1 MTKTLDFRSDT
12 VTQPTQAMRD
22 AMMSAPLGDD
32 VFGDDPSINQL
43 QQTAAQQLGFE
54 AALFAP
60 TGTQTNLIALMT
72 HCGRGDE
79 ALVGQLWHTYRW
91 EAGGMA
97 VLGSIQPQPLE
108 NQADGTI
115 RIEDLQAAIKPDD
128 AHFAKTKLVVIENT
142 TGGKVLPQS
151 YIDSVGEFAKRN
163 HLSTHLDG
171 ARLLNAAVAT
181 AALTHA
187 QPSHEQCMDKA
198 RALVKP
204 FDSVSLC
211 LSKGLGAPV
220 GSLLLGNKTFIAA
233 AKRYRKMLGGGMRQA
248 GFLAAAGAYALQ
260 HHVARLAQDH
270 ELAKTLAAGLSRFD
284 FLTIASVHTNI
295 VFVSVAPTVAPQF
308 AAHLKA
314 HGVLHTGVEYQRWVT
329 HLDVDEASVAKALA
343 IVGAFQP

>member
-1 MTKTLDFRSDT
+1 MKTLDFRSDT
-12 VTQPTQAMRD
+12 VTQPTPAMRD

-32 VFGDDPSINQL
+32 VFGDDPSINHL
-43 QQTAAQQLGFE
+43 QAMAADQLGFE
-54 AALFAP
+54 AGLFAP

-97 VLGSIQPQPLE
+97 VLGSIQPQPIE

-151 YIDSVGEFAKRN
+151 YIDSVGVFAKQN
-163 HLSTHLDG
+163 KLAAHLDG
-171 ARLLNAAVAT
+171 ARLMNAAVAT
-181 AALTHA
+181 AALANAT
-187 QPSHEQCMDKA
+187 PNHEQCLAAA
-198 RALVKP
+198 RALVQP

-220 GSLLLGNKTFIAA
+220 GSLLLGSQAFIHA

-248 GFLAAAGAYALQ
+248 GLLAAAGTYALQ
-260 HHVARLAQDH
+260 HNVSRLAQDH
-270 ELAKTLAAGLSRFD
+270 QLAQALGTGLSQFD
-284 FLTIASVHTNI
+284 FLTVASQHTNI
-295 VFVSVAPTVAPQF
+295 LFINVAPNLAERF
-308 AAHLKA
+308 AAHLKT
-314 HGVLHTGVEYQRWVT
+314 HGVLHTGVAYQRWVT
-329 HLDVDEASVAKALA
+329 HLDVDEGSVASALA
-343 IVGAFQP
+343 IVAAFKP